1 MMISLHDKPMQIAQ
15 FAKLIQMD
23 EHRLFRICKGIEEN
37 GYRFNRNEH
46 GHIDLSDNDV
56 SVVLSFCW

>member
-1 MMISLHDKPMQIAQ
+1 MISLNDKPMYLAH

-37 GYRFNRNEH
+37 GYQLNRNEH
-46 GHIDLSDNDV
+46 GHIDLTENDIT
-56 SVVLSFCW
+56 VVLSFCL